1 MKNKK
6 TTKVS
11 AQKPV
16 KAEKMTEVFY
26 VRSPKLLKKNFGTIS
41 KKKKVEPTIRI
52 RKMVEEDVEKHKHL
66 L

>member
-1 MKNKK
+1 MKNPK

-11 AQKPV
+11 AQKPA
-16 KAEKMTEVFY
+16 KAQRMTAVFY
-26 VRSPKLLKKNFGTIS
+26 VRSSEGLKKDFESIS

-52 RKMVEEDVEKHKHL
+52 RKMIEKDVEKHKHL